1 MSHGK
6 SFSLSE
12 PQVHTATGIKILL
25 ALLILLDGY
34 KDQVKIMWKYYLSI
48 KIIFY
53 INTITRGT
61 GGGPA
66 FNTDNILKWSYC

>member
-1 MSHGK
+1 MSHRK

-12 PQVHTATGIKILL
+12 PQVHTATGIKILV
-25 ALLILLDGY
+25 LLILLDGY

-53 INTITRGT
+53 INTITGGA
-61 GGGPA
+61 GGGPE
-66 FNTDNILKWSYC
+66 FNTDNVLKWRYC